1 MKKYS
6 AKLETILSI
15 GLTDV
20 DMFSKDLAY
29 HFEQGSLR
37 NTFLKKL
44 VDFKIHDRFY
54 FIDIISNY
62 LDIASLKECTIFKP
76 ICLQKTPN

>member
-29 HFEQGSLR
+29 HFEQGSLH
-37 NTFLKKL
+37 TFKKKL
-44 VDFKIHDRFY
+44 VDFKIHDRFD

-62 LDIASLKECTIFKP
+62 LDIASMKECTIFKP